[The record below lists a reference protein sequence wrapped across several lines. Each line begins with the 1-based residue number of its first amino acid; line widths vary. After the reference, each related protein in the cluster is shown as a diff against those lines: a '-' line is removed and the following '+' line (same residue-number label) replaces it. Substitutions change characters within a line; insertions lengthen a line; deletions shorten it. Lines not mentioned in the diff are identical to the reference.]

1 MSHSR
6 QPGTVRT
13 TLSLPA
19 DLLEATDQAV
29 RAGSVR
35 SRNEFVAM
43 ALRHELAAQ
52 KRAEIDAAFAAMAD
66 DPEYQAESLMIA
78 DEFVIAEWEAF
89 QVAESQS

>member
-6 QPGTVRT
+6 QPSTVRT

-29 RAGSVR
+29 RAGKVR

-52 KRAEIDAAFAAMAD
+52 KRAEIDAAFAAMTD
-66 DPEYQAESLMIA
+66 DPEYLAESLMIA
-78 DEFVIAEWEAF
+78 DEFALAEWDAF
-89 QVAESQS
+89 QVSESQS

>member
-1 MSHSR
+1 MSYSR
-6 QPGTVRT
+6 QPSTIRT

-52 KRAEIDAAFAAMAD
+52 KRLVLSNSA
-66 DPEYQAESLMIA
+66 
-78 DEFVIAEWEAF
+78 V
-89 QVAESQS
+89 VA

>member
-6 QPGTVRT
+6 QPSTVRT

-29 RAGSVR
+29 RAGKVR

-52 KRAEIDAAFAAMAD
+52 KRAEIDAAFAAMTD
-66 DPEYQAESLMIA
+66 DPEYLAESLMIA
-78 DEFVIAEWEAF
+78 DEFALADWEAF
-89 QVAESQS
+89 QVSESQS